1 MIQEF
6 KKINKVSGTLNLPG
20 DKSISHRTVMFSS
33 LAEGK
38 SEIYNCLMSEDVIST
53 INAFKAMGCKIEITD
68 EKIVVDGKGID
79 GLQKPQQELYLG
91 NSGTTTRL
99 LAGILSAQKFPTI
112 ITGDDSLSKRPM
124 KRIIDPLLL
133 MGADITGDNDCL
145 PLQINPV
152 EKLKSIEYELPM
164 ASAQVKSC
172 VLLAGL
178 FSDEKTC
185 VIENKVS
192 RNHTETMLGLEVVEE
207 NGKQKIYSSKINY
220 PKSGNVFVPSDIS
233 TAAFFMILTLLSKN
247 SELRLPNVSLNETR
261 IGIISVLKKMNGNIE
276 FVNVKTLNGEKRGD
290 IIVKSSNLIN
300 IEIPSEIIPNI
311 IDEIPI
317 LAIAGLFAKGNFII
331 RNAKE
336 LRHKESDR
344 ISSVC
349 NNLTLL
355 GLDVVEYEDGLEIIK
370 TKSDNKFSKE
380 IIIFESYDDHRIAMA
395 FSVLSTLLDQGGS
408 INNFE
413 CVNISNPNFLA
424 QLSTISS

>member
-20 DKSISHRTVMFSS
+20 DKSISHRAVMFSS
-33 LAEGK
+33 LAKGK

-53 INAFKAMGCKIEITD
+53 INAFKAMGCLIEITD
-68 EKIVVDGKGID
+68 EKIIVEGKGID
-79 GLQKPQQELYLG
+79 GLLKPQKELYLG

-99 LAGILSAQKFPTI
+99 LAGILSVQKFSTTL
-112 ITGDDSLSKRPM
+112 TGDASLSKRPM
-124 KRIIDPLLL
+124 KRIIEPLQL
-133 MGADITGDNDCL
+133 MGAEITGNDDSL
-145 PLQINPV
+145 PLQINSV
-152 EKLKSIEYELPM
+152 EKLKSIQYELPM

-185 VIENKVS
+185 VIENKIS

-207 NGKQKIYSSKINY
+207 NGKRKIYSSKINY

-233 TAAFFMILTLLSKN
+233 TAAFFIVLTLLSKN

-261 IGIISVLKKMNGNIE
+261 IGIVSILKRMNGNIE
-276 FVNVKTLNGEKRGD
+276 YENVKTLNGEKRGD
-290 IIVKSSNLIN
+290 LIVKSSELIN
-300 IEIPSEIIPNI
+300 IEIPGKIIPNI
-311 IDEIPI
+311 IDEIPV
-317 LAIAGLFAKGNFII
+317 LAIAGLFAKGNFEI
-331 RNAKE
+331 RKAKE

-349 NNLTLL
+349 ENLKLL
-355 GLDVVEYEDGLEIIK
+355 GLDIIEHPDGFEIIK
-370 TKSDNKFSKE
+370 DSSDDFVNKEKVV
-380 IIIFESYDDHRIAMA
+380 FESYDDHRIAMA
-395 FSVLSTLLDQGGS
+395 FSVLSVLLKNGGS

-413 CVNISNPNFLA
+413 CVSISNPKFIE
-424 QLSTISS
+424 QLKRISC